1 MSNPDLAAAFFA
13 EVLPK
18 IDGACREGR
27 CPGTGPSVLIPK
39 IYNLKDRRSECL
51 RLPFREQNSSM
62 SAQMN
67 LHARKTRIDTGAF
80 APLSN
85 QVGVKWNK
93 PFLGSDN
100 KTMEE
105 CIDYIRRM
113 TLEENVDP
121 LVHFNITTGL
131 FERVNQYI
139 EAPMTATTIKDSSG
153 RRSNRDVITNE
164 LIYYWMTALG
174 IPFECEKWHLNRLL
188 MLIRVCNV
196 KNSPQKKMS
205 KRDIYSQNHALNAAR
220 KKQLG
225 THG

>member
-1 MSNPDLAAAFFA
+1 MLT
-13 EVLPK
+13 
-18 IDGACREGR
+18 ITI
-27 CPGTGPSVLIPK
+27 PGTEFF
-39 IYNLKDRRSECL
+39 DERTDE
-51 RLPFREQNSSM
+51 F
-62 SAQMN
+62 
-67 LHARKTRIDTGAF
+67 TRTEDTQLTLEHSL
-80 APLSN
+80 LSLTKWES
-85 QVGVKWNK
+85 KWNK

-105 CIDYIRRM
+105 CIDYIRCM

-121 LVHFNITTGL
+121 LVYFNITTGL

-164 LIYYWMTALG
+164 LIYYWMTAIG